1 MVEVKVVGMKV
12 PADQTHITKGKKTA
26 IANEMGKASPPQTQ
40 KETGCDKEKPLS
52 DISEKINVGLEKM
65 TVDTDSQKSP
75 AISER
80 PKREKAAQD
89 NSTRKPGLGSER
101 GKPGK
106 KKNAVPA
113 VREGKRTRQTQL
125 NFAGSKKMSA
135 VAAASNSKTQ
145 AEEKNI
151 RRRSV
156 SDMDVTA
163 DEVEMDKPKPSKVP
177 LQTGTELM
185 DLENEMC
192 EVQVLNESTPQVN
205 LSCFFTRPLSTFSLP
220 LCLSSSVR
228 VIWMS
233 ETGLVG
239 VCKTTEFCEKQILM
253 PPIPPL
259 KSETN
264 LKPLA
269 QFADCTLCI
278 WPKNSEMAQEFSVDF
293 EQTWLAICSTST
305 SAFFVDND
313 IMERYCDLDPLAQF
327 SGKPVIWT
335 PPVPC
340 LKYYYY

>member
-12 PADQTHITKGKKTA
+12 PADQTHVTKGKKTT
-26 IANEMGKASPPQTQ
+26 IAKKMGKASPPQTQ
-40 KETGCDKEKPLS
+40 KETGCDKEKTLS
-52 DISEKINVGLEKM
+52 DISEKINAGLEKM
-65 TVDTDSQKSP
+65 TVNTDSQKSP

-113 VREGKRTRQTQL
+113 VTEGKRTRQTQL
-125 NFAGSKKMSA
+125 NFASSKKMSA

-156 SDMDVTA
+156 SDMNVTA

-205 LSCFFTRPLSTFSLP
+205 LSLAFSPALSPSL
-220 LCLSSSVR
+220 SIFIS
-228 VIWMS
+228 
-233 ETGLVG
+233 
-239 VCKTTEFCEKQILM
+239 
-253 PPIPPL
+253 
-259 KSETN
+259 
-264 LKPLA
+264 
-269 QFADCTLCI
+269 
-278 WPKNSEMAQEFSVDF
+278 
-293 EQTWLAICSTST
+293 
-305 SAFFVDND
+305 
-313 IMERYCDLDPLAQF
+313 
-327 SGKPVIWT
+327 
-335 PPVPC
+335 PC
-340 LKYYYY
+340 YLNE